1 MRLSVRI
8 PDELAQEVE
17 ASGKPASQLVRDAL
31 ALYFDF
37 NSENSEIVARIAK
50 QAADILREEAA
61 L

>member
-8 PDELAQEVE
+8 PPELAQEVE
-17 ASGKPASQLVRDAL
+17 ASDKSPSQLVRDAL

-37 NSENSEIVARIAK
+37 NSENSEVVARVAK
-50 QAADILREEAA
+50 QAAEILREEAA